1 MIESL
6 TDRLAS
12 FLILSNMIDADKFE
26 MYKDKIKSLMFLTI
40 SFVSVILV
48 GLIFRKVI
56 QGIILLICYL
66 LIRKF
71 ACGYKAN
78 NYILRLLMFMGI
90 FIFTIYLSDYGDLTT
105 YKSLIILFTVLSW
118 VCVYVL
124 APVEDIKNKM
134 NVKNILKNKVIS
146 RVMATIITFLTI
158 LALRTEYMNGY
169 AVFTCSALYWSAV
182 MLILGTIKNYI
193 GN

>member
-12 FLILSNMIDADKFE
+12 FLILNNIIDADKSLI
-26 MYKDKIKSLMFLTI
+26 YKDKIKSLIFLGI

-48 GLIFRKVI
+48 GLIFRKVA

-66 LIRKF
+66 LIREF

-78 NYILRLLMFMGI
+78 NYILRLAMFIVI
-90 FIFTIYLSDYGDLTT
+90 FIFTIYSSDYDDLTT
-105 YKSLIILFTVLSW
+105 YRSLIILFTVLSW

-124 APVEDIKNKM
+124 APVEDIRNKM
-134 NVKNILKNKVIS
+134 NFKKVLKNKFIS
-146 RVMATIITFLTI
+146 RTMATIITFLTI
-158 LALRTEYMNGY
+158 IALRIEYINEY
-169 AVFTCSALYWSAV
+169 AAFTCSALYWSAV
-182 MLILGTIKNYI
+182 MLILGTIQNYI
-193 GN
+193 DK